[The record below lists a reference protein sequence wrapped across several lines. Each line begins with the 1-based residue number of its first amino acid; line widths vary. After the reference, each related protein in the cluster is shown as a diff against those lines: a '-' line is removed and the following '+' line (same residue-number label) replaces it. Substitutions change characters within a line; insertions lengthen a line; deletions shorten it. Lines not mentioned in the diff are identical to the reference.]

1 MKLNDRSSLLQ
12 LVAPLALVVGA
23 GLISL
28 GVSAAIEI
36 YFLTA
41 IVMTAIVVSI
51 SVFVGNSGVISFGQI
66 SFVAIGAF
74 SSGVLTIPAESK
86 RGVLPTLFPILRD
99 HTMGN
104 VPSLLLAT
112 ALGGVFALV
121 LGMPLM
127 RLNGLAAG
135 IATFAV
141 LMIVHNLFREWDKIG
156 PGAMTL
162 SLIPESTGVLQ
173 ATVGTCVVIVVA
185 WVYRRSRPGRMV
197 CASRED
203 ARAAAAAGIN
213 VHRQRLFAFTL
224 SGALAGLSGGLYVHM
239 LGSITADQ
247 VFLDLTFLTLA
258 MLVFGGAAS
267 LWGAVVGALAV
278 SGLSSF
284 LSQSEDS
291 VNLGFRFHLPQ
302 GGRLVILGVVMA
314 AVLILK
320 PSGITGGREFS
331 LDGAAALARRL
342 ARSSISR
349 GGTQ

>member
-1 MKLNDRSSLLQ
+1 MSLRERRSLVHLL
-12 LVAPLALVVGA
+12 APLVLVVGA
-23 GLISL
+23 GLLSL
-28 GVSAAIEI
+28 VVSDAIQI

-41 IVMTAIVVSI
+41 ICMTAIVASI
-51 SVFVGNSGVISFGQI
+51 SVFVGNSGVLSFGQI

-74 SSGVLTIPAESK
+74 SSGVLTIPVESK
-86 RGVLPTLFPILRD
+86 KGVLPALAPFLRD
-99 HTMGN
+99 HTIGN
-104 VPSLLLAT
+104 VPSLLIAA
-112 ALGGVFALV
+112 ALGAVFAFV

-141 LMIVHNLFREWDKIG
+141 LMIVHNLFHEWDKIG

-173 ATVGTCVVIVVA
+173 ATVGTCIVVVIA
-185 WVYRRSRPGRMV
+185 WWYRRSRPGRML

-203 ARAAAAAGIN
+203 ARAAAAAGVN
-213 VHRQRLFAFTL
+213 VHRQRLLAFTL
-224 SGALAGLSGGLYVHM
+224 SGALCGFAGGLYVHM

-284 LSQSEDS
+284 LSQAEES
-291 VNLGFRFHLPQ
+291 VELGFRFHLPQ
-302 GGRLVILGVVMA
+302 GGRLVILGVIMA
-314 AVLILK
+314 AVLILR
-320 PSGITGGREFS
+320 PSGVTGGREFS
-331 LDGAAALARRL
+331 LAWIGALGRR
-342 ARSSISR
+342 AGTHSE
-349 GGTQ
+349 GGSTT